1 MEQVDSMLAE
11 LGYSEA
17 IGVCQNIEYSS
28 TIDSTRSTSADTW
41 KEFLR
46 ALTRFPAPEQISIH
60 SHWKADSRPD
70 LEIRVNYS
78 KTRLHIIVG
87 STDEAINEF
96 VHSRLQECFSAS
108 NPAPEKSPS
117 LSRWNL
123 KKTVFLA
130 HRFDDHGKSVAR
142 TLERFLNRCGFGVI
156 EGEGYEARQIPA
168 KVAERI
174 EAQDIMI
181 ALLTPGDHTWITSEA
196 AFAHARR
203 KYVIF
208 VAQEGLPV
216 QKGIMGSDY
225 EHLIFP
231 ADSIE
236 KVFIDLLYALPS

>member
-17 IGVCQNIEYSS
+17 VSVCPNIEYSC

-46 ALTRFPAPEQISIH
+46 ALTRFSTPEKISIH
-60 SHWKADSRPD
+60 SHWTAESRPD
-70 LEIRVNYS
+70 LEIRITYS
-78 KTRLHIIVG
+78 KNQVHIIVG

-108 NPAPEKSPS
+108 NPAPEKSPG

-130 HRFDDHGKSVAR
+130 HRFDDQGKRVAR
-142 TLERFLNRCGFGVI
+142 TLERFLNRSGFRVI

-168 KVAERI
+168 KVTERI
-174 EAQDIMI
+174 EEQDIMI

-196 AFAHARR
+196 AFAHAHR

-208 VAQEGLPV
+208 IAQEGLQV

-231 ADSIE
+231 PDLIE
-236 KVFIDLLYALPS
+236 KIFIDLLYALPS